1 MGSNLIINKE
11 IEKYINSYS
20 LELNPIQKEII
31 SYNESLGE
39 IKRMQI
45 AVSQCHFLHLIIK
58 ISKIKNILEI
68 GTFTGLSAL
77 SMSLALPDDGKLIC
91 LDKSQEK
98 IKIANNFFKK
108 AKQEKKIKTIIKPA
122 LDSLIEL
129 NRNKKKFDLIFI
141 DADKEN
147 NKNYY
152 DQSISLLNPDGLIG
166 GKLPLNYERALKSIE
181 EKIAKP
187 LNLSVEKAAY
197 GMFTIVNSNMV
208 NGIRRVSVERGYDPR
223 DFVLVAAGGATGA
236 HITALASEMGINTV
250 IVSKLSSGLC
260 AYGQIISDV
269 KYNYMATI
277 PVRLDEKCD
286 YEKIN
291 RLFKGIETKGK
302 EHLKN
307 DGFDEEEI
315 DVYRSLEMRYL
326 GQIHE
331 CTVNIETFD
340 IDSNTIE
347 KVKDAFHK
355 RHKELYT
362 YSELESP
369 VELVNIESTL
379 YGRIDRPA
387 PAEIESD
394 TLLKDAIKSSRN
406 LIFSNSG
413 ESIKTPV

>member
-1 MGSNLIINKE
+1 MGSNLTINKE

-152 DQSISLLNPDGLIG
+152 DQSISLLNPDGLIIIDNVLWHG
-166 GKLPLNYERALKSIE
+166 EIADKKNQDKLTLAIRKFNSYVNNDKRTENLIIPLGDG
-181 EKIAKP
+181 
-187 LNLSVEKAAY
+187 LSVC
-197 GMFTIVNSNMV
+197 
-208 NGIRRVSVERGYDPR
+208 R
-223 DFVLVAAGGATGA
+223 
-236 HITALASEMGINTV
+236 
-250 IVSKLSSGLC
+250 KL
-260 AYGQIISDV
+260 
-269 KYNYMATI
+269 
-277 PVRLDEKCD
+277 
-286 YEKIN
+286 
-291 RLFKGIETKGK
+291 
-302 EHLKN
+302 
-307 DGFDEEEI
+307 
-315 DVYRSLEMRYL
+315 
-326 GQIHE
+326 
-331 CTVNIETFD
+331 
-340 IDSNTIE
+340 
-347 KVKDAFHK
+347 
-355 RHKELYT
+355 
-362 YSELESP
+362 
-369 VELVNIESTL
+369 
-379 YGRIDRPA
+379 
-387 PAEIESD
+387 
-394 TLLKDAIKSSRN
+394 
-406 LIFSNSG
+406 
-413 ESIKTPV
+413 